1 MLDCAV
7 HTLRQ
12 NSETKSGRHRFH
24 SQNPLLLYFQQK
36 LGLLF
41 FTNGYYDFS
50 EKLWKTGDEK
60 ISDSRWS
67 TIDEFQTY
75 PIMLDRL
82 AFDKWWFPKFSR
94 VRIWPFYN
102 IKIWNNIGISR
113 SALLYCSKWTLT
125 GITNSVWKSIE
136 LKIIC
141 SETGR

>member
-7 HTLRQ
+7 HTVRP

-50 EKLWKTGDEK
+50 EKLWKTGDEI
-60 ISDSRWS
+60 ISNSRWS
-67 TIDEFQTY
+67 TIDEFHTY

-82 AFDKWWFPKFSR
+82 AFDK
-94 VRIWPFYN
+94 
-102 IKIWNNIGISR
+102 
-113 SALLYCSKWTLT
+113 
-125 GITNSVWKSIE
+125 
-136 LKIIC
+136 
-141 SETGR
+141 